1 MGENRDEQNMSI
13 VLEKLTV
20 GCVCWGAGGAGT
32 VKSKVQSA
40 DNTGIRSAIT
50 GLYTLTWEHTGLH
63 TGLLQGIDEETD
75 QTSLREQNSPLRDE
89 SLLHNN

>member
-1 MGENRDEQNMSI
+1 MNI

-40 DNTGIRSAIT
+40 DSSGIHRATHGAIT
-50 GLYTLTWEHTGLH
+50 RH
-63 TGLLQGIDEETD
+63 
-75 QTSLREQNSPLRDE
+75 R
-89 SLLHNN
+89 